1 MVHPVG
7 RSFLVSSFA
16 SNSRGVGILVKSSIS
31 ISINKVVRDIEGRYI
46 ILDVLINGLQLI
58 LVNVYAPNKDDPD
71 FFLDL
76 FSILDN
82 MDSSRLL
89 VAGDFN
95 IALGPL
101 DYHGSLVPCTPFK
114 C

>member
-1 MVHPVG
+1 M
-7 RSFLVSSFA
+7 A
-16 SNSRGVGILVKSSIS
+16 CN
-31 ISINKVVRDIEGRYI
+31 
-46 ILDVLINGLQLI
+46 LI

-101 DYHGSLVPCTPFK
+101 DYHGSLARHSNVNSRDIF
-114 C
+114 